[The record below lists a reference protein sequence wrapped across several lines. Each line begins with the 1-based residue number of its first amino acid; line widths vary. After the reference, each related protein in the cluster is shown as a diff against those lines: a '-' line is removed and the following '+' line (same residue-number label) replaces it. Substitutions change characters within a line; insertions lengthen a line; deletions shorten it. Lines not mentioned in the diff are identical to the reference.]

1 MMKKQTWIVGLLA
14 AFTVI
19 LAAVGSLCGA
29 VYHEA
34 ISPELYGAKS
44 RAAVAQAYD
53 MSDDAAVTAYI
64 GMDTARQN
72 DAAQIIALYME
83 LGGED
88 TPLAVEELNEKE
100 LSHMNDVRRL
110 MALCKT
116 VRTACISLA
125 AGLAVAT
132 AWVGAGL
139 KKRHRPVLIGAVC
152 GACALALGAG
162 VFGAMMQSSGFEA
175 MFVGLHRLI
184 FTNDDWLLNPA
195 TDILIRMMPQN
206 LFEAALTDVL
216 GQFARALVLS
226 LVLLAAAYAVVS
238 GMVKRQLTQ
247 TEERP

>member
-53 MSDDAAVTAYI
+53 MSDEDAVTAYI
-64 GMDTARQN
+64 GMDAARQSE
-72 DAAQIIALYME
+72 AAKLIALYME

-88 TPLAVEELNEKE
+88 TPLAVDELNEKE
-100 LSHMNDVRRL
+100 ISHMNDVRRL
-110 MALCKT
+110 IQLCKT

-125 AGLAVAT
+125 AGLAVAA

-139 KKRHRPVLIGAVC
+139 KKRHRLVIIGAVC
-152 GACALALGAG
+152 GACVLALGAFAFIG
-162 VFGAMMQSSGFEA
+162 LMDANGFET
-175 MFVGLHRLI
+175 MFVGLHKLI
-184 FTNDDWLLNPA
+184 FTNDNWLLNPA
-195 TDILIRMMPQN
+195 TDVLIRMMPQN
-206 LFEAALTDVL
+206 LFETALADVL

-226 LVLLAAAYAVVS
+226 LLLLAAAYAVVS